1 MKKNIGSID
10 KVVRLLL
17 AAILIVLFITN
28 VVSGILGYVFL
39 ALALILVLTS
49 LINFCPIWAI
59 FGVNTCPAKK

>member
-1 MKKNIGSID
+1 MKKNVGSID

-28 VVSGILGYVFL
+28 VVTGVLGYIFL
-39 ALALILVLTS
+39 ALALVFVLTS